1 VPSLGFK
8 SVEIVQAYLL
18 LTSYGMPVERF
29 EQDRTVRPSIST
41 VVSQDEVAIDIVL
54 LLLPNSGYSSGWAFA
69 LLPT

>member
-29 EQDRTVRPSIST
+29 EQDRTVRPPIST

-54 LLLPNSGYSSGWAFA
+54 LMLLNSGYSSGWAFA